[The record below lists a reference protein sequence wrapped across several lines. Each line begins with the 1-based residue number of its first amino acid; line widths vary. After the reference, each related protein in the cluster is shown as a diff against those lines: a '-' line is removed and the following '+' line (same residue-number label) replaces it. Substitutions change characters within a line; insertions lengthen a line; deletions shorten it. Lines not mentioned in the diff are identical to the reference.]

1 MAEEKKENLEQ
12 EIKEEVSREVKTF
25 ERRVMIL
32 AAAVIIVIGG
42 GVAATSYFLVSSG
55 QVSIDKSQIEA
66 PQVDL
71 APTVSGILQNIFVEE
86 GQTIAP
92 NTVVAQVGNQLI
104 KSTAGGLVIS
114 ASNDV
119 GENVA
124 AGTPVVSTID
134 PTQLRVVGQVDEN
147 KGLSSIVVG
156 DAARFTVDAFG
167 GQSFSGVV
175 DEVSPTSHA
184 SGVVFDISNER
195 QTQTFDV
202 KVYYDTAKYPQ
213 LKNGMSARIW
223 VYTK

>member
-1 MAEEKKENLEQ
+1 MAENTENLEQ
-12 EIKEEVSREVKTF
+12 KIVEEVDQELKTF
-25 ERRVMIL
+25 ERRVMML

-42 GVAATSYFLVSSG
+42 GIAAASYLLVSSG
-55 QVSIDKSQIEA
+55 QVPIDKSQIEA

-71 APTVSGILQNIFVEE
+71 APTVSGVLQNIFVEE
-86 GQTIAP
+86 GQEIAP
-92 NTVVAQVGNQLI
+92 NTVVAQVGDQLI

-114 ASNDV
+114 ASKDI
-119 GENVA
+119 GKNVA
-124 AGTPVVSTID
+124 IGTPVVSTID

-147 KGLSSIVVG
+147 KGLSSIAVG

-167 GQSFSGVV
+167 GQTFPGVV
-175 DEVSPTSHA
+175 EEVSPTSHA
-184 SGVVFDISNER
+184 SGVVFDISDQR

-202 KVYYDTAKYPQ
+202 KVYYDTATYPQ

>member
-1 MAEEKKENLEQ
+1 MENLEQ
-12 EIKEEVSREVKTF
+12 EIKEEVNHEVKTF
-25 ERRVMIL
+25 ERRILML
-32 AAAVIIVIGG
+32 AAAVVLVVGG
-42 GVAATSYFLVSSG
+42 GIAAVSYFLVSSG
-55 QVSIDKSQIEA
+55 QISIDKSQISA

-71 APTVSGILQNIFVEE
+71 APTVSGVLQNIFVEE
-86 GQTIAP
+86 GQTISP
-92 NTVVAQVGNQLI
+92 DTVVAQVGNQLI

-114 ASNDV
+114 ASKDI

-134 PTQLRVVGQVDEN
+134 PGELRVVGQMDEN
-147 KGLSSIVVG
+147 KGLSSIAVG
-156 DAARFTVDAFG
+156 DAVRFTVDAFG
-167 GQSFSGVV
+167 GQTFSGVV

-184 SGVVFDISNER
+184 SGVVFNISDQR

-223 VYTK
+223 IYTK